1 MCTDCL
7 GNEIIKYCG
16 AHSISKNNDPKN
28 GVFTF
33 EIAMTK
39 EHNKVYYNFY
49 IIRNKFFDAAEKGM
63 IVASCLTKDFETRE
77 EAIEYLCNR
86 VLNTVYLDIWESN
99 FIRDEMR
106 VIC

>member
-1 MCTDCL
+1 MITDCV

-16 AHSISKNNDPKN
+16 AHSITKNNDPDS

-49 IIRNKFFDAAEKGM
+49 IIRNKYFDAAEKGM
-63 IVASCLTKDFETRE
+63 VVASCLAKDFETRE
-77 EAIEYLCNR
+77 EAIRYLCNC
-86 VLNTVYLDIWESN
+86 VLRNVYLDIWESN
-99 FIRDEMR
+99 FIKDEMR